1 MSTALTQLAI
11 QQYVKVMLG
20 FPVVDV
26 ELTKDQFT
34 VITAQVLGIY
44 GTYKPVEKRDT
55 ISVLSGQQ
63 NYSLT
68 AAQVGKGIIEVN
80 KPDPVRE
87 NVSLT
92 DFDIFDYH
100 TKFTPSLDPGDFYAE
115 RLYYKE
121 IKRSAGVDFD
131 WEVVYDPDDGT
142 AVLYLSPEP
151 DEAFTLDYIYVVDP
165 TLTQIPASDD
175 DFIKDY
181 VLAMCKQVLGRIRGK
196 HKGVRG
202 AEGAIELDSA
212 ELLAEGQEEK
222 RGLDEYLSNRGQ
234 IVPPIVG

>member
-1 MSTALTQLAI
+1 MSTSLTQASI
-11 QQYVKVMLG
+11 IQYVKVMLG
-20 FPVVDV
+20 FPVIDV
-26 ELTKDQFT
+26 ELEKDQFS
-34 VITAQVLGIY
+34 VIIEQVLGIY

-55 ISVLSGQQ
+55 ISILSGQQ

-80 KPDPVRE
+80 KPDPMRE
-87 NVSLT
+87 NISLT

-100 TKFTPSLDPGDFYAE
+100 TKFVPSLDPGDFYAE

-131 WEVVYDPDDGT
+131 WEVVYNPDDGT
-142 AVLYLSPEP
+142 AVLYVSPEP
-151 DEAFTLDYIYVVDP
+151 DEAFTLDYTYVVDP
-165 TLTQIPASDD
+165 TLTQVPASDD

-181 VLAMCKQVLGRIRGK
+181 VLAMCKQVLGRILRK

-202 AEGAIELDSA
+202 AEGQIELDGP
-212 ELLAEGQEEK
+212 ELMQEGKEEQNS
-222 RGLDEYLSNRGQ
+222 LNEYLDNRGQ

>member
-1 MSTALTQLAI
+1 MSTSLTQANI
-11 QQYVKVMLG
+11 IQYVKVMLG
-20 FPVVDV
+20 FPVIDV
-26 ELTKDQFT
+26 ELEKSQFE
-34 VITAQVLGIY
+34 VIIEQVLGIY
-44 GTYKPVEKRDT
+44 GTYKSVEKRST
-55 ISVLSGQQ
+55 ISILSGQQ
-63 NYSLT
+63 NYDLT
-68 AAQVGKGIIEVN
+68 AAQVGKGIIDVN
-80 KPDPVRE
+80 RPDPIGDDI
-87 NVSLT
+87 SLT

-100 TKFTPSLDPGDFYAE
+100 TKFIPSLDPADFYAE

-142 AVLYLSPEP
+142 AVLYISPEP

-165 TLTQIPASDD
+165 SLTQIPASDD

-181 VLAMCKQVLGRIRGK
+181 VLAMCKQVLGRILRK

-202 AEGAIELDSA
+202 AEGQIELDGP
-212 ELLAEGQEEK
+212 ELIQEGTEER

-234 IVPPIVG
+234 VIPPIVG